1 MDSWFN
7 AQMVISHAVAVVS
20 ALACLCFGVQ
30 AQTHASGQPAI
41 WPANATAESNALAT
55 AEVMKV
61 YLKEKRVLL
70 KHGPIPNLGMSA
82 MTMVFSV
89 KNPKILNSLRPGN
102 KIKFT
107 AEQVQQDFVV
117 TFIEVTN

>member
-1 MDSWFN
+1 MDSCSNKWMIF
-7 AQMVISHAVAVVS
+7 SKAVAVAS
-20 ALACLCFGVQ
+20 ALACLSSEVQ
-30 AQTHASGQPAI
+30 AKTQASGQAAI
-41 WPANATAESNALAT
+41 WPANATAESKALAS
-55 AEVMKV
+55 AEIVKV

>member
-1 MDSWFN
+1 MDSWSN
-7 AQMVISHAVAVVS
+7 EQMTISHTVAIVA
-20 ALACLCFGVQ
+20 ALTCFSSGVQ
-30 AQTHASGQPAI
+30 AQAQASGQTAI
-41 WPANATAESNALAT
+41 WPANADAEGKALAT